1 MLQCRIEKVNIEES
15 EIMDWHLY
23 QNGVQSGPFSEQE
36 LFKIGAEGRI
46 GANDLVWNQTMT
58 DWTKASKISGLVGAA
73 PGNPTSGPVGGSSE
87 KDVILQAILNFNEAG
102 PFKIVRG
109 GDTDIEISNE
119 VTNSTWYSGKKT
131 VNYAARILL
140 NEKEKTAYYW
150 EMLKETSSG
159 LSFSMGVQKKKIK
172 GVEVFQQIRE
182 RGYAPGGELVYD
194 YQFDYG
200 SLRDA
205 VKQLLQSYGWR
216 LKTVIMKGKASY

>member
-1 MLQCRIEKVNIEES
+1 
-15 EIMDWHLY
+15 MDWHLY
-23 QNGVQSGPFSEQE
+23 QNGVQSGPFSEQD
-36 LFKIGAEGRI
+36 LFKMGAEGRI
-46 GANDLVWNQTMT
+46 GASDLVWNQTLT
-58 DWTKASKISGLVGAA
+58 DWTAAGKISGLVGSRQVNSTPAQS
-73 PGNPTSGPVGGSSE
+73 SGGSE
-87 KDVILQAILNFNEAG
+87 KDTIIQAILSLSEAG

-109 GDTDIEISNE
+109 SDTDLEISNE
-119 VTNSTWYSGKKT
+119 VTNSSWYTGKKT

-140 NEKEKTAYYW
+140 NEQEKTAYYW

-172 GVEVFQQIRE
+172 GIEVFQQSRE

-205 VKQLLQSYGWR
+205 VKQLLQSYGWK

>member
-1 MLQCRIEKVNIEES
+1 
-15 EIMDWHLY
+15 MDWHLY

-36 LFKIGAEGRI
+36 LFKMGAEGRI
-46 GANDLVWNQTMT
+46 GASDLVWNQTLT
-58 DWTKASKISGLVGAA
+58 DWTAVGKISGLVGSRQVSSA
-73 PGNPTSGPVGGSSE
+73 PAQSSGGSE
-87 KDVILQAILNFNEAG
+87 KDTIMQAILSLSEAG

-109 GDTDIEISNE
+109 SDTDLEISNE
-119 VTNSTWYSGKKT
+119 VTNSSWYTGKKT

-140 NEKEKTAYYW
+140 NEQEKTAYYW

-159 LSFSMGVQKKKIK
+159 LSFSMGIQKKKIK
-172 GVEVFQQIRE
+172 GIEVFQQSRE

-205 VKQLLQSYGWR
+205 VKQLLQSSGWK

>member
-1 MLQCRIEKVNIEES
+1 
-15 EIMDWHLY
+15 MDWHLY

-36 LFKIGAEGRI
+36 LFKMGAEGRI
-46 GANDLVWNQTMT
+46 RASDLVWNQTLT
-58 DWTKASKISGLVGAA
+58 DWTAAGTISGLAGTGQGSPASA
-73 PGNPTSGPVGGSSE
+73 PPGGGSE
-87 KDVILQAILNFNEAG
+87 KDIIIQAILNFNEAG

-109 GDTDIEISNE
+109 SDTDLEISNE
-119 VTNSTWYSGKKT
+119 VTNSSWYSGKKT

-140 NEKEKTAYYW
+140 NEQEKTAYYW

-172 GVEVFQQIRE
+172 GLEVFQQSRE

-205 VKQLLQSYGWR
+205 VKQLLQSYGWK